1 MNHKFLTGFNLIKA
15 WLHGAYFFVIFLILK
30 TPNFNAYTTYQNSLF
45 TCQNAKCKPI
55 TRLGLCSFFPRF
67 TTRKPNYTLEMRKIK
82 LVEVRSE
89 IAAGT
94 RGASLG
100 VDALKIASLD
110 KKSNFF
116 SQFEPISVPN
126 ANNFL
131 WKGNKHPFAN
141 YIDGV
146 YQVVKN
152 VYSTIESLRLE
163 KKFPIVLAGDHSTA
177 AGTIM
182 GIKGAHPDKR
192 LGVIWIDA
200 HADLHTPY
208 TTPSGNMHG
217 MPLAMATHLD
227 NLECQLNQ
235 PSPETRA
242 YWDRIKKIGGDSP
255 KIDPKDIVFI
265 SVRDTEEPENFLMQ
279 HYGIPNFTTEIVR
292 ELGVLEVAKRAL
304 ELLKDCDQLY
314 ISFDVDSMDPSISLG
329 TGTPVPNGL
338 TVEEAIQLNAEL
350 IKDKRVCCWEIV
362 EVNPTLDSENTMA
375 EIAFEVLEITT
386 KSLVNHF

>member
-1 MNHKFLTGFNLIKA
+1 
-15 WLHGAYFFVIFLILK
+15 
-30 TPNFNAYTTYQNSLF
+30 
-45 TCQNAKCKPI
+45 
-55 TRLGLCSFFPRF
+55 
-67 TTRKPNYTLEMRKIK
+67 MRKIK

-116 SQFEPISVPN
+116 TQFDPINVPD

-131 WKGNKHPFAN
+131 WKGNKHPHAK

-146 YQVVKN
+146 YQVLKN

-182 GIKGAHPDKR
+182 GIKAAHPEKR

-217 MPLAMATHLD
+217 MPLAMVAQLD
-227 NLECQLNQ
+227 NLECKVNQ
-235 PSPETRA
+235 PISETISF
-242 YWDRIKKIGGDSP
+242 WEKIKKIGGDFP

-265 SVRDTEEPENFLMQ
+265 SVRDTETPEDFLIKKFGIKNFS
-279 HYGIPNFTTEIVR
+279 TAEVR
-292 ELGVLEVAKRAL
+292 DLGVSKVAQEAL
-304 ELLKDCDQLY
+304 QILKDCDQIY
-314 ISFDVDSMDPSISLG
+314 ISFDVDSLDSSISVG

-362 EVNPTLDSENTMA
+362 EVNPTLDTENTMA
-375 EIAFEVLEITT
+375 EIAFDVLEITT
-386 KSLVNHF
+386 KSLVENF

>member
-1 MNHKFLTGFNLIKA
+1 
-15 WLHGAYFFVIFLILK
+15 
-30 TPNFNAYTTYQNSLF
+30 
-45 TCQNAKCKPI
+45 
-55 TRLGLCSFFPRF
+55 
-67 TTRKPNYTLEMRKIK
+67 MRKIK

-100 VDALKIASLD
+100 IDALKIASLD
-110 KKSNFF
+110 KTSDFF
-116 SQFEPISVPN
+116 TRFDPINVQD

-131 WKGNKHPFAN
+131 WKGNRFPHAK

-146 YQVVKN
+146 YQVLKN

-182 GIKGAHPDKR
+182 GIKAAHPDKR

-217 MPLAMATHLD
+217 MPLAMCIQTD
-227 NLECQLNQ
+227 NLDCQANE
-235 PSPETRA
+235 PMPETVQ
-242 YWDRIKKIGGDSP
+242 YWEKIKKIGGEFP
-255 KIDPKDIVFI
+255 KINAQDIVFI
-265 SVRDTEEPENFLMQ
+265 SVRDTEEPEDYLIKKYN
-279 HYGIPNFTTEIVR
+279 IKNFTTDEVR
-292 ELGVLEVAKRAL
+292 NLGVKKVSEQAL
-304 ELLKDCDQLY
+304 EILKDCDQIY
-314 ISFDVDSMDPSISLG
+314 ISFDVDSLDSSISVG
-329 TGTPVPNGL
+329 TGTPVPHGL
-338 TVEEAIQLNAEL
+338 TVEEALALNTEL

-362 EVNPTLDSENTMA
+362 EVNPTLDTENIMA
-375 EIAFEVLEITT
+375 ENAFDILEATT
-386 KSLVNHF
+386 KSLVENF

>member
-1 MNHKFLTGFNLIKA
+1 
-15 WLHGAYFFVIFLILK
+15 
-30 TPNFNAYTTYQNSLF
+30 
-45 TCQNAKCKPI
+45 
-55 TRLGLCSFFPRF
+55 
-67 TTRKPNYTLEMRKIK
+67 MRKIK

-100 VDALKIASLD
+100 VDAVKIASLD

-116 SQFEPISVPN
+116 TQFDPINVPD

-131 WKGNKHPFAN
+131 WRGNKYPHAK

-146 YQVVKN
+146 YQVLKN

-182 GIKGAHPDKR
+182 GIKAAHPEKR

-217 MPLAMATHLD
+217 MPLAMVAQLD
-227 NLECQLNQ
+227 NLDCKINQ
-235 PSPETRA
+235 PSTETLS
-242 YWDRIKKIGGDSP
+242 YWEKIKKIGGDTP
-255 KIDPKDIVFI
+255 KIEPKNIVFI
-265 SVRDTEEPENFLMQ
+265 SVRDTEEPEDFLIK
-279 HYGIPNFTTEIVR
+279 HYGIKNFSTAEVR
-292 ELGVLEVAKRAL
+292 ELGISKVAQEAL
-304 ELLKDCDQLY
+304 HILKDCDQLY
-314 ISFDVDSMDPSISLG
+314 ISFDVDSLDSSISVG

-362 EVNPTLDSENTMA
+362 EVNPTLDTENTMA
-375 EIAFEVLEITT
+375 EIAFDVLEITT
-386 KSLVNHF
+386 KSLVDNF

>member
-1 MNHKFLTGFNLIKA
+1 
-15 WLHGAYFFVIFLILK
+15 
-30 TPNFNAYTTYQNSLF
+30 
-45 TCQNAKCKPI
+45 
-55 TRLGLCSFFPRF
+55 
-67 TTRKPNYTLEMRKIK
+67 MRDIK

-100 VDALKIASLD
+100 IDAVKIASLD

-116 SQFEPISVPN
+116 TQFDPINVPD
-126 ANNFL
+126 ANSYL
-131 WKGNKHPFAN
+131 WKGNKFPHAK

-146 YQVVKN
+146 YQVLKN

-182 GIKGAHPDKR
+182 GIKAAHPNKR

-217 MPLAMATHLD
+217 MPLAMTAQLD
-227 NLECQLNQ
+227 NKACQVNE
-235 PSPETRA
+235 PSEETLL
-242 YWDRIKKIGGDSP
+242 YWDKIKKIGGDFP
-255 KIDPKDIVFI
+255 KINPADIVFI
-265 SVRDTEEPENFLMQ
+265 SVRDTESPEDHLIRV
-279 HYGIPNFTTEIVR
+279 YGIKNFPTKEVR
-292 ELGVLEVAKRAL
+292 EKGIMTIAHEAL
-304 ELLKDCDQLY
+304 ETLKECEQIY
-314 ISFDVDSMDPSISLG
+314 ISFDVDSLDSSISVG

-338 TVEEAIQLNAEL
+338 TVDEAIQLNAEL

-362 EVNPTLDSENTMA
+362 EVNPTLDNENTMA
-375 EIAFEVLEITT
+375 EIAFDVLEITT
-386 KSLVNHF
+386 KSLVENF

>member
-1 MNHKFLTGFNLIKA
+1 
-15 WLHGAYFFVIFLILK
+15 
-30 TPNFNAYTTYQNSLF
+30 
-45 TCQNAKCKPI
+45 
-55 TRLGLCSFFPRF
+55 
-67 TTRKPNYTLEMRKIK
+67 MRKIK

-116 SQFEPISVPN
+116 SQFQPIHVPN
-126 ANNFL
+126 ANDFL
-131 WKGNKHPFAN
+131 WKGNKHPYAN

-146 YQVVKN
+146 YQVIKN

-163 KKFPIVLAGDHSTA
+163 KKFPIILAGDHSTA

-182 GIKGAHPDKR
+182 GIKGAHPDMR

-217 MPLAMATHLD
+217 MPLAMAAHLD
-227 NLECQLNQ
+227 NLDCQLNQ
-235 PSPETRA
+235 PSKDTCDF
-242 YWDRIKKIGGDSP
+242 WDRLKKIGGDFP
-255 KIDPKDIVFI
+255 KIKPEDIVYI
-265 SVRDTEEPENFLMQ
+265 SVRDTETPENTLIQ
-279 HYGIPNFTTEIVR
+279 KYGITNFTTETVR
-292 ELGVLEVAKRAL
+292 ELGVFEVAKRSLA
-304 ELLKDCDQLY
+304 LLKDCEQLY
-314 ISFDVDSMDPSISLG
+314 ISFDVDSMDPSFSLG

-362 EVNPTLDSENTMA
+362 EVNPTQDSENTMA

>member
-1 MNHKFLTGFNLIKA
+1 
-15 WLHGAYFFVIFLILK
+15 
-30 TPNFNAYTTYQNSLF
+30 
-45 TCQNAKCKPI
+45 
-55 TRLGLCSFFPRF
+55 
-67 TTRKPNYTLEMRKIK
+67 MRNIK

-100 VDALKIASLD
+100 IDALKIASLD
-110 KKSNFF
+110 KTSDFF
-116 SQFEPISVPN
+116 TRFDPINVPD

-131 WKGNKHPFAN
+131 WKGNKHPHAK

-146 YQVVKN
+146 YQVLKN

-163 KKFPIVLAGDHSTA
+163 KIFPIVLAGDHSTA

-182 GIKGAHPDKR
+182 GIKAADPDKR

-217 MPLAMATHLD
+217 MPLAMCIQTD
-227 NLECQLNQ
+227 NKDCQVNN
-235 PSPETRA
+235 PIPETIN
-242 YWDRIKKIGGDSP
+242 YWEKIKKIGGDSP
-255 KIDPKDIVFI
+255 KILAEDIVFI
-265 SVRDTEEPENFLMQ
+265 SVRDTETPEDYLLRK
-279 HYGIPNFTTEIVR
+279 HGIKNFTTDEVR
-292 ELGVLEVAKRAL
+292 SLGISKVAEKAL
-304 ELLKDCDQLY
+304 EILGKCDQLY
-314 ISFDVDSMDPSISLG
+314 ISFDVDSLDSSISVG

-338 TVEEAIQLNAEL
+338 TVKEALELNAEL

-362 EVNPTLDSENTMA
+362 EVNPTLDTENTMA
-375 EIAFEVLEITT
+375 ENAFDILEATT
-386 KSLVNHF
+386 TSLVEHF

>member
-1 MNHKFLTGFNLIKA
+1 
-15 WLHGAYFFVIFLILK
+15 
-30 TPNFNAYTTYQNSLF
+30 
-45 TCQNAKCKPI
+45 
-55 TRLGLCSFFPRF
+55 
-67 TTRKPNYTLEMRKIK
+67 MRNIK

-100 VDALKIASLD
+100 IDALKIASLD
-110 KKSNFF
+110 KTSDFF
-116 SQFEPISVPN
+116 TRFDPINVPD

-131 WKGNKHPFAN
+131 WKGNKHPHAK

-146 YQVVKN
+146 YQVLKN

-163 KKFPIVLAGDHSTA
+163 KIFPIVLAGDHSTA

-182 GIKGAHPDKR
+182 GIKAADPDKR

-217 MPLAMATHLD
+217 MPLAMCIQTD
-227 NLECQLNQ
+227 NKDCQVNN
-235 PSPETRA
+235 PIPETINF
-242 YWDRIKKIGGDSP
+242 WEKIKKIGGDSP
-255 KIDPKDIVFI
+255 KILAEDIVFI
-265 SVRDTEEPENFLMQ
+265 SVRDTETPEDHLIRK
-279 HYGIPNFTTEIVR
+279 HGIKNFTTDEVR
-292 ELGVLEVAKRAL
+292 SLGISKVAEKAL
-304 ELLKDCDQLY
+304 EILGKCDQLY
-314 ISFDVDSMDPSISLG
+314 ISFDVDSLDSSISVG

-338 TVEEAIQLNAEL
+338 TVKEALELNAEL

-362 EVNPTLDSENTMA
+362 EVNPTLDTENTMA
-375 EIAFEVLEITT
+375 ENAFDILEATT
-386 KSLVNHF
+386 TSLVEHF

>member
-1 MNHKFLTGFNLIKA
+1 
-15 WLHGAYFFVIFLILK
+15 
-30 TPNFNAYTTYQNSLF
+30 
-45 TCQNAKCKPI
+45 
-55 TRLGLCSFFPRF
+55 
-67 TTRKPNYTLEMRKIK
+67 MRRIK

-116 SQFEPISVPN
+116 SQFQPIHVPD

-131 WKGNKHPFAN
+131 WKGNNHPNAN

-146 YQVVKN
+146 YQVIKK
-152 VYSTIESLRLE
+152 VYSTIKSLRLE
-163 KKFPIVLAGDHSTA
+163 KKFPIILAGDHSTA

-182 GIKGAHPDKR
+182 GIKGAQPDKR
-192 LGVIWIDA
+192 LGVIWMDA

-217 MPLAMATHLD
+217 MPLAMAAHLD
-227 NLECQLNQ
+227 NLDCQINQ
-235 PSPETRA
+235 ASKETSDF
-242 YWDRIKKIGGDSP
+242 WDRLKKIGGDFP
-255 KIDPKDIVFI
+255 KINPKDIVYI
-265 SVRDTEEPENFLMQ
+265 SVRDTEAPENFLIQ
-279 HYGIPNFTTEIVR
+279 KYGITNFTTETVR
-292 ELGVLEVAKRAL
+292 ELGVFEVAKRSLA
-304 ELLKDCDQLY
+304 LLKDCEQLY
-314 ISFDVDSMDPSISLG
+314 ISFDVDSMDPSFSLG

-350 IKDKRVCCWEIV
+350 IKDRRVCCWEIV

>member
-1 MNHKFLTGFNLIKA
+1 
-15 WLHGAYFFVIFLILK
+15 
-30 TPNFNAYTTYQNSLF
+30 
-45 TCQNAKCKPI
+45 
-55 TRLGLCSFFPRF
+55 
-67 TTRKPNYTLEMRKIK
+67 MRKIK

-94 RGASLG
+94 RGASMG
-100 VDALKIASLD
+100 IDALKIASLD

-116 SQFEPISVPN
+116 SRFDPINVPD

-131 WKGNKHPFAN
+131 WRGNNHPNAKH
-141 YIDGV
+141 IDGV
-146 YQVVKN
+146 YQVLKN

-182 GIKGAHPDKR
+182 GIKAANPEKR
-192 LGVIWIDA
+192 LGVVWIDA

-217 MPLAMATHLD
+217 MPLAMVTQLD
-227 NLECQLNQ
+227 NKDCQVNE
-235 PSPETRA
+235 PGAETIS
-242 YWDRIKKIGGDSP
+242 YWEKIKKIGGDSP
-255 KIDPKDIVFI
+255 KIQPKDIVFI
-265 SVRDTEEPENFLMQ
+265 SVRDTEEPEDYLIHQYEIKNFSTQ
-279 HYGIPNFTTEIVR
+279 EVR
-292 ELGVLEVAKRAL
+292 ELGIQKVASQTLEILA
-304 ELLKDCDQLY
+304 ECDQIY
-314 ISFDVDSMDPSISLG
+314 ISFDVDSLDSSISVG

-338 TVEEAIQLNAEL
+338 TIDEAIRLNAIL

-362 EVNPTLDSENTMA
+362 EVNPTLDTENTMA

-386 KSLVNHF
+386 KSLVDNF